1 MSLGTPGSEL
11 STLPSATMDDLDF
24 EKIDRWL
31 LANFPHLADQE
42 TPRED
47 ALIRLRLA
55 SLMGPR
61 VVPHVAA
68 ILAFGREPQWLLPHT
83 GIAFAS
89 YAGTSLS
96 SEVLARAHLSGTL
109 GALHKSAIDRI
120 REHSRSVINQV
131 DPEASV
137 SEFPAAAVFEAVANA
152 IVHRDLRAPGS
163 IQIRLFPGRLEIWS
177 PGSANAL
184 PEPIE
189 NYLAGQG
196 VSLARNP
203 MIAVLARLEGISE
216 QLGRGLSVMK
226 HSVERDTGGRVHVQ
240 STKDGVTVTIPST
253 LEVMT
258 SQKLQTAN

>member
-1 MSLGTPGSEL
+1 
-11 STLPSATMDDLDF
+11 MDDLDV

-31 LANFPHLADQE
+31 QANFPHLAGQE

-89 YAGTSLS
+89 YAGPSLS
-96 SEVLARAHLSGTL
+96 SEVLTRAHVSGTL
-109 GALHKSAIDRI
+109 SELHKTAVELI
-120 REHSRSVINQV
+120 RTHSRAVINQV

-163 IQIRLFPGRLEIWS
+163 IQIRIFPGRLEIWS
-177 PGSANAL
+177 PGAANAL

-203 MIAVLARLEGISE
+203 MIAVLARLEGMSE

-226 HSVERDTGGRVHVQ
+226 DSVERDTGGRVQIQ

-253 LEVMT
+253 LEIMT
-258 SQKLQTAN
+258 AQKLQTAN